1 MSLDPQLPIKL
12 ELTLDE
18 VNGICVALGELP
30 TKTNAFMLIAKI
42 NGQVQPQLPKEE
54 APVEDVK
61 PEDIKSH

>member
-1 MSLDPQLPIKL
+1 MDMTTVIKL

-18 VNGICVALGELP
+18 VNGIAIALGDLP

-54 APVEDVK
+54 QPAEEPKE
-61 PEDIKSH
+61 